1 MPFTLI
7 PDGFELKKV
16 TALQKEAV
24 DEYFGRERRG
34 TNVSSF
40 LGNENTPLLIGGA
53 ALVALTPLLLD
64 FIREL
69 LAEAGTLI
77 PDVDWEKVKKGVLD
91 SALLGGG
98 GQLLVDF
105 FRKNGNSVYSETKEK
120 FGI

>member
-1 MPFTLI
+1 MPFSLI

-16 TALQKEAV
+16 TALQKQAV
-24 DEYFGRERRG
+24 DEYFGHERRG
-34 TNVSSF
+34 KNVSSF

-77 PDVDWEKVKKGVLD
+77 PDVEWEKVKKGVRD

-120 FGI
+120 YGI

>member
-77 PDVDWEKVKKGVLD
+77 PDVQWEKVK
-91 SALLGGG
+91 SAALLGAG
-98 GQLLVDF
+98 GQWIVDQLQK
-105 FRKNGNSVYSETKEK
+105 RKDSGNSVYAETREK